1 VLYKVLQLYVVFLEL
16 VFQLTKDVHVLQ
28 FFYVKDFAL
37 RKQPFL
43 FLELSYLAILRVL
56 SGLRLAAGHGVGGR
70 RNTIISISLFG
81 SLLWQIKHILIYI
94 AVLEVIKA
102 HQIFAFELRVLGSA
116 QLSEHL

>member
-1 VLYKVLQLYVVFLEL
+1 LYIVFLEL
-16 VFQLTKDVHVLQ
+16 VFQIAKDVHVLQ

-116 QLSEHL
+116 QLSEHLQGQNG